1 VDVVTILLFIAGF
14 VLLIVGAESLVR
26 GASRAAEAAG
36 ISAFVVGLTVVAYG
50 TSAPELA
57 VTVQS
62 TFAEPPQPDLAVGN
76 VVGSNISNVLLVLG
90 IAAVVAPLIV
100 SQTVVRAG
108 APLMIA
114 VSVLMWL
121 LSLDG
126 TIGRLDGTI
135 LFSGSILY
143 TVITVARSRQ
153 GTAAA
158 RAALAAMSDGNH
170 SARKPL
176 SILLD
181 LVLIA
186 AGLALLTIGSR
197 WLVNGAVSLAQYFG
211 VSELIIGLTIVAIGT
226 SLPEVATSVV
236 AVYRGQRD
244 LAVGNVIGSNVFNIL
259 MVLGIC
265 GIVAPNGVAV
275 SDVALHFDIPVMVVV
290 AIACLPV
297 FFFDYMIARW
307 EGTVFLLYY
316 AAYLIYLCL
325 HAAEHDA
332 IHAFSAVVLL
342 FAAPL
347 TALTFLIY
355 WYRVLAKKRDSQP

>member
-1 VDVVTILLFIAGF
+1 MDFVTTILFIAGF

-26 GASRAAEAAG
+26 GASRLAEAAG

-57 VTVQS
+57 VTIQS

-100 SQTVVRAG
+100 SRNVVRAG
-108 APLMIA
+108 APLMIG

-126 TIGRLDGTI
+126 VIGRVDGII
-135 LFSGSILY
+135 LFTGSMCY
-143 TVITVARSRQ
+143 TVITVVRSRR
-153 GTAAA
+153 GTRAA
-158 RAALAAMSDGNH
+158 RAELASQHGDSH
-170 SARKPL
+170 PARRPL
-176 SILLD
+176 DILRD
-181 LVLIA
+181 IVLVGV
-186 AGLALLTIGSR
+186 GLVMLTVGAR
-197 WLVNGAVSLAQYFG
+197 WLVDGAVSLAEHFG

-236 AVYRGQRD
+236 AVCRGQRD

-259 MVLGIC
+259 LVLGAC
-265 GIVAPNGVAV
+265 GIVAPDGVAV
-275 SDVALHFDIPVMVVV
+275 SDVALHFDIPVMVIV
-290 AIACLPV
+290 AVACLPV
-297 FFFDYMIARW
+297 FFLDSMIARW
-307 EGTVFLLYY
+307 EGIVFLLYY
-316 AAYLIYLCL
+316 AAYVIYLCL
-325 HAAEHDA
+325 TAMEHDA
-332 IHAFSAVVLL
+332 VQAFSNAILL

-347 TALTFLIY
+347 TALAFVIS
-355 WYRVLAKKRDSQP
+355 WYRAYIRKRTSQS